1 MSLLYTVEQPIM
13 LYNYH
18 LHRISQINQINTVQK
33 RLIITAAS
41 AQQTQHSCQLV
52 NVLSFAITTHIYIYM
67 GIFFKVPHLG
77 KFQNEFGRMS
87 FRKKLQMDQDLSF
100 LEG

>member
-1 MSLLYTVEQPIM
+1 MAGPLDQP
-13 LYNYH
+13 YVYGH
-18 LHRISQINQINTVQK
+18 LF
-33 RLIITAAS
+33 L
-41 AQQTQHSCQLV
+41 
-52 NVLSFAITTHIYIYM
+52 
-67 GIFFKVPHLG
+67 KVPHLG

>member
-1 MSLLYTVEQPIM
+1 M
-13 LYNYH
+13 
-18 LHRISQINQINTVQK
+18 
-33 RLIITAAS
+33 
-41 AQQTQHSCQLV
+41 
-52 NVLSFAITTHIYIYM
+52 YM
-67 GIFFKVPHLG
+67 GFFFKVPHLG

>member
-1 MSLLYTVEQPIM
+1 MYGQLYTQV
-13 LYNYH
+13 
-18 LHRISQINQINTVQK
+18 
-33 RLIITAAS
+33 ITWAFFLKAP
-41 AQQTQHSCQLV
+41 
-52 NVLSFAITTHIYIYM
+52 HI
-67 GIFFKVPHLG
+67 G